1 LGVGIQKLSVQPPPI
16 WIHYHCI
23 QLSEEKMPSTNSN
36 PSSNRAAT
44 PTRLTRARRTTLL
57 KALADPKRFEL
68 LERISRA
75 TCPLACAVVGEA
87 LAISPATLSH
97 HIKELQTSG
106 LIDVRRE
113 GKFHFLSIRP
123 GVLEALAATLQSLS
137 PTSCPTR

>member
-1 LGVGIQKLSVQPPPI
+1 MRMTSTQSV
-16 WIHYHCI
+16 
-23 QLSEEKMPSTNSN
+23 
-36 PSSNRAAT
+36 
-44 PTRLTRARRTTLL
+44 PTAKPARLTRAQRTALL

-75 TCPLACAVVGEA
+75 TCPLACAAAGQA

-113 GKFHFLSIRP
+113 GKFHFLSIKP
-123 GVLEALAATLQSLS
+123 GVLEALANTLQSLS
-137 PTSCPTR
+137 PASCTNR

>member
-1 LGVGIQKLSVQPPPI
+1 MPLKQDRGSTLKSRETARPP
-16 WIHYHCI
+16 
-23 QLSEEKMPSTNSN
+23 
-36 PSSNRAAT
+36 
-44 PTRLTRARRTTLL
+44 RLTRAQRTALL

-75 TCPLACAVVGEA
+75 ACPLACAGAGEA

-113 GKFHFLSIRP
+113 GKFHFLSIKP